1 MASAAA
7 QNAVFDRLLKRLK
20 TFDKNGTNQVSASDF
35 QRSLKSMSLRFGTP
49 IVDKLMLLCQIQ
61 QDGGNVCINR
71 FVEVMEISK
80 GAVQTD
86 EFGLASP
93 RLKSD
98 MRKLS
103 QAERVKR
110 LAKDIHALFY
120 KFDSGN
126 GSMDEFRG
134 NLARLGIEE
143 TNETRRLLRQTPISF
158 RALLQSLT
166 HTQTELPGPVAGVQ
180 RNNAQ
185 SSSINLFGHYD
196 ATHMSRKGRGVHEF
210 ADHAMHDSDVITW
223 SKRAPKKDGLMHKGA
238 GKFHHDATESH
249 FAIRMDGEDL
259 PVLYTS
265 EVAEMM
271 RETDD
276 HHFETTSQ
284 MTSAEALNR
293 SGLPITSAGYHTAD
307 QGLLREQIYSCV
319 RQLDQGRLPASGFRE
334 RLKTLG
340 VVMPPEAQRL
350 LSMYECNGRVDFTK
364 FVRSFEDYLNV
375 STVHSALSVPKGP
388 RRSPDPHAT
397 RSSNKGHNYNPVAAT
412 NHGDIIS
419 WHAQNINDEKAPT
432 HHAAIAFNK
441 KLQSLQDSDKNILEW
456 KDEKG
461 RMPRARRSRARGSPH
476 VSNHNDIITWEG
488 SAKPGPIPRA
498 KAVSS
503 IGQTL
508 QSKSCPFGTSSDDH
522 TDVSGI
528 HKVTG
533 SRNAAVGPGRCATGQ
548 WFAPPANS
556 APVHHKRF
564 LRHKGLE
571 DHIGIGCTVQA
582 PHPHH
587 GKKQFEVESQAVDHL
602 AGTAAASS
610 GAGEQMYFQQKKHFG
625 REYARDNVDI
635 AGGYDR

>member
-1 MASAAA
+1 MSAA
-7 QNAVFDRLLKRLK
+7 QNAVFDSLLRKLK
-20 TFDKNGTNQVSASDF
+20 EFDRDGSNEISASDF
-35 QRSLKSMSLRFGTP
+35 QRALKSLKLRFGTP
-49 IVDKLMLLCQIQ
+49 IVDKLMLLCHI
-61 QDGGNVCINR
+61 QDGGRVDINR

-80 GAVQTD
+80 GAVKTD

-126 GSMDEFRG
+126 GSMDEFRE
-134 NLARLGIEE
+134 NLAQLGIRE

-166 HTQTELPGPVAGVQ
+166 HTQNELPGPVAGVQ

-223 SKRAPKKDGLMHKGA
+223 SKKMPKKDGIQHKGT
-238 GKFHHDATESH
+238 GKYHHDASESH
-249 FAIRMDGEDL
+249 FAIRMDGEEL

-265 EVAEMM
+265 DVAEMM

-276 HHFETTSQ
+276 HHFETTNQ
-284 MTSAEALNR
+284 ETSARALLKT
-293 SGLPITSAGYHTAD
+293 GLPITSAGYHTAD

-334 RLKTLG
+334 RLKALG

-364 FVRSFEDYLNV
+364 FVRSFEDYLNA
-375 STVHSALSVPKGP
+375 STTHSLLKVPHG
-388 RRSPDPHAT
+388 T
-397 RSSNKGHNYNPVAAT
+397 RKAEPVIYSHKGHAHHPVAST
-412 NHGDIIS
+412 DHGDIIS
-419 WHAQNINDEKAPT
+419 WHAQNVLDEKVPT
-432 HHAAIAFNK
+432 HHAKMAFDK
-441 KLQSLQDSDKNILEW
+441 KLQSLQDSSTNILEW
-456 KDEKG
+456 KDLKG
-461 RMPRARRSRARGSPH
+461 KMPRSRRSRAPGSPH
-476 VSNHNDIITWEG
+476 LSSHNDIITWEG
-488 SAKPGPIPRA
+488 SVKPRPAHRA
-498 KAVSS
+498 KAVSA

-508 QSKSCPFGTSSDDH
+508 QSKACPYGTASDERM
-522 TDVSGI
+522 DVSGI
-528 HKVTG
+528 VKVTG
-533 SRNAAVGPGRCATGQ
+533 SRKAPVGPRRCATGT
-548 WFAPPANS
+548 WFAPPASS

-571 DHIGIGCTVQA
+571 DHIGVGCTVQA
-582 PHPHH
+582 PSPHH
-587 GKKQFEVESQAVDHL
+587 GKKQFETESQAVDHL

-610 GAGEQMYFQQKKHFG
+610 GVGEKRFHQHKKHFRG
-625 REYARDNVDI
+625 QNSRDGVDI
-635 AGGYDR
+635 AGGYAQR